1 MTTTSKGL
9 EKAPTPPTPPRSN
22 QGRLVGSV
30 SRVREL
36 GLLLVLLLIVAIVS
50 IQVPR
55 FLMTSNIEQILLSVA
70 ILAIVAVGET
80 LVVLTRNVDLSVGS
94 MVGFTAF
101 LAADLF
107 KQQPGTSLVL
117 AILLGCAVGLVL
129 GAINGLIVTVG
140 RVPAIIVTLGTLYV
154 YRGLDFV
161 VAGGTQVSASDVPDS
176 YLNLATTRI
185 GLFGVGIPALIIF
198 AAVIALI
205 FAYLLHST
213 RSGRQLY
220 AIGSNPEAARLVGI
234 RSDLLVFGTFLL
246 SGLLCGFAGVL
257 WGARFATVDATAAT
271 GLELQVVAAVVV
283 GGVNIFGGSGTIMGA
298 MLGAI
303 VLGTIDD
310 ALNLLKLS
318 QFWLQAIDGAAI
330 LVAVTLD
337 SFITR
342 WLQRTLIARRQR

>member
-9 EKAPTPPTPPRSN
+9 EKVPIPPTPPPGGQR
-22 QGRLVGSV
+22 RLIRSV
-30 SRVREL
+30 SRIREL
-36 GLLLVLLLIVAIVS
+36 GLLIVLLLIIAIVT

-55 FLMTSNIEQILLSVA
+55 FLAVSNIEQILLSVA

-101 LAADLF
+101 MAADLF
-107 KQQPGTSLVL
+107 KQQPGTNLVL

-176 YLNLATTRI
+176 YLNLATANI
-185 GLFGVGIPALIIF
+185 GLFGVGIPALIVF
-198 AAVIALI
+198 AAAIALI

-283 GGVNIFGGSGTIMGA
+283 GGVNIFGGSGTIVGA

-310 ALNLLKLS
+310 ALNLLRLS

-342 WLQRTLIARRQR
+342 WLRRTLITRRQR